1 MKRYLTLILLAAFFI
16 FGAQD
21 GIEAKTK
28 SLQEVEGN
36 RVIALKIDKKAKLPK
51 KFLKRNEA
59 QANIGSM
66 DDLKNKVTGNLYTGE
81 NVIRHEKSPRFLN
94 ISDGIIF
101 NTGGGKIGY
110 VSRKDGA
117 YTMILDYP
125 EGRKLE
131 VVDEALFD
139 KYSNVINDDCTVPY
153 VFFDKVG
160 NEAAIVYLPKSML
173 VYQYITV
180 DGSVAIEVF
189 EQI

>member
-1 MKRYLTLILLAAFFI
+1 MRRYLTLALLAVFFI
-16 FGAQD
+16 FGVQN

-28 SLQEVEGN
+28 SLQEIEGD
-36 RVIALKIDKKAKLPK
+36 RVIMLKIDRKAKLPK
-51 KFLKRNEA
+51 KFLKKKEA
-59 QANIGSM
+59 SAYIVSLDN
-66 DDLKNKVTGNLYTGE
+66 LKEKVTENLYTSE
-81 NVIRHEKSPRFLN
+81 NVIRHAKSDHFLN
-94 ISDGIIF
+94 LSDGIIF

-110 VSRKDGA
+110 ASRKDGA
-117 YTMILDYP
+117 YTIILDYP

-153 VFFDKVG
+153 VFFDKDG

-173 VYQYITV
+173 VYQYVTT
-180 DGSVAIEVF
+180 DGLIAIEVF

>member
-1 MKRYLTLILLAAFFI
+1 MRRYLTLALLAVFFI
-16 FGAQD
+16 FGVQN

-28 SLQEVEGN
+28 SLQEIEGD
-36 RVIALKIDKKAKLPK
+36 RVIMLKIDRKAKLPK

-59 QANIGSM
+59 SAYIVSLDN
-66 DDLKNKVTGNLYTGE
+66 LKEKVTENLYTSE
-81 NVIRHEKSPRFLN
+81 NVIRHAKSDHFLN
-94 ISDGIIF
+94 LSDGIIF

-110 VSRKDGA
+110 ASRKDGA
-117 YTMILDYP
+117 YTIILDYP

-153 VFFDKVG
+153 VFFDKDG

-173 VYQYITV
+173 VYQYVTT
-180 DGSVAIEVF
+180 DGLIAIEVF